1 MSGENHSF
9 GFKGIPNR
17 ICKKTVAQAPKF
29 GKLERRKTLN
39 QPCKSKAPEFFTDD
53 YLVRRIGNRMG
64 KTASALVAARSR
76 LSGDSDFGYSNLLG
90 VLSALVS
97 HEHHAMIDDVFVA
110 IMKALEGDKE
120 HSFRLAEKI
129 TLARLKLIDAAQA

>member
-53 YLVRRIGNRMG
+53 ELLAVQ
-64 KTASALVAARSR
+64 LR
-76 LSGDSDFGYSNLLG
+76 LTNPQFNPRKFCMELG
-90 VLSALVS
+90 PA
-97 HEHHAMIDDVFVA
+97 
-110 IMKALEGDKE
+110 
-120 HSFRLAEKI
+120 
-129 TLARLKLIDAAQA
+129 

>member
-53 YLVRRIGNRMG
+53 YLVRRIGNG
-64 KTASALVAARSR
+64 SVKPNSLSR
-76 LSGDSDFGYSNLLG
+76 CGSYEMNSSY
-90 VLSALVS
+90 LSA
-97 HEHHAMIDDVFVA
+97 
-110 IMKALEGDKE
+110 
-120 HSFRLAEKI
+120 
-129 TLARLKLIDAAQA
+129 